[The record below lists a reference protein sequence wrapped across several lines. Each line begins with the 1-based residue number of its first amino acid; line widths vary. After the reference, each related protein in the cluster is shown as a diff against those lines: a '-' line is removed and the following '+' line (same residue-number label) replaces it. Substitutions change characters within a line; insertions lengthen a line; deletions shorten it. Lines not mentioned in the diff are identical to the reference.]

1 MKCPDRPLEAAAGR
15 IGTQIKYSKN
25 DVTSHSAACRVTVVS
40 RVSEGQGMDHLFL
53 RRIAALLA
61 AASARLPIKMD
72 ITFPGDARL
81 LQLTRAMQRFVLAE
95 YCRATPL
102 AHTNEPT
109 QPAHL
114 GWLDKYTSEK
124 TLVTR
129 YGLSFYP
136 HEHLNR

>member
-1 MKCPDRPLEAAAGR
+1 M
-15 IGTQIKYSKN
+15 
-25 DVTSHSAACRVTVVS
+25 
-40 RVSEGQGMDHLFL
+40 
-53 RRIAALLA
+53 
-61 AASARLPIKMD
+61 ASYHII

-95 YCRATPL
+95 HCRATPL

-124 TLVTR
+124 KLVTR
-129 YGLSFYP
+129 YGFCSAFVLSSRAF
-136 HEHLNR
+136 ESVISFWHLDVVWLDFFLMS